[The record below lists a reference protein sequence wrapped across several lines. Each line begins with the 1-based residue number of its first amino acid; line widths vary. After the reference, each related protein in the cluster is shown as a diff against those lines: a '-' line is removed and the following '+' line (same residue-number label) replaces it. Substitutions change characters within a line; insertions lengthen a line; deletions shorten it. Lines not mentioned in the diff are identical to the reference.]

1 MFCSVLSLLSLC
13 DVAKLL
19 QICVK
24 AMGHLKGVV
33 SEEMAKGKQETEWFR
48 VI

>member
-1 MFCSVLSLLSLC
+1 MFCSVLSRLSLC
-13 DVAKLL
+13 DVAMRL

-33 SEEMAKGKQETEWFR
+33 SKEGAKGKQEAE
-48 VI
+48 